1 MDQEAKQNGR
11 DKVGAVMVVGAG
23 IGGMQAALDLANAGF
38 HVTLVEETTA
48 IGGRMAQLDK
58 TFPTNDCSMCTISP
72 KLVEVDKHL
81 NIDILTNSD
90 VVGLEGESGDFR
102 VRVRKRPR
110 FVDLDKCNAC
120 GDCLEKCPV
129 ALPSEF
135 DQGTA
140 DRHAIF
146 KRYPQ
151 AIPGA
156 MAISKGDRS
165 PCALTCPAGVN
176 CQGYVALIG
185 AGRFAEAYWLIR
197 ERNPLPAVCGRICHH
212 PCEQECNRQELDG
225 PVAINNLKRFAA
237 DWVAAH
243 RAAGEDPAPPP
254 QGRIDA
260 SKPRVAVV
268 GGGPAGLTCA
278 RDLALK
284 GYPVTLFEA
293 HERLGGTMLL
303 GIPGYRLP
311 DEVLQRDIADMV
323 ASGFEVKTGV
333 ALGRDFT
340 LESLKNDGFK
350 AAFLGIGCTR
360 PTVLAR
366 STDGSP
372 MKGTDLP
379 GVLLG
384 LDFLRD
390 VKLGR
395 GPRLSGKVAVIGGGN
410 VAIDVAMTARRQGA
424 AQVEIVCL
432 ESREEMP
439 AHEWEIL
446 DATEE
451 AIRLNPGWGPR
462 EIVGRDGRVSGV
474 KLQRCIRVF
483 DEHRRFAPKF
493 DGSLSETQAD
503 CVIIAIGQRSDFSF
517 LKPDDPLWDPSKRF
531 IRADKLTLQTNLPW
545 MFAGGD
551 MITGPASVVEAIAHG
566 HEAAVSIDRFLRGE
580 DPAAGRE
587 KPDRTAAEKPDRWFP
602 LQNRVV
608 PPRLP
613 VADRIGYAEIEHTL
627 DEQAAVAEAKR
638 CLACGMCSECMQCVA
653 ACSAEAIIH
662 DMLPEEVTIAVGSIV
677 LAPGFEPFDPVARGE
692 YGYGVAKNVITSLEF
707 ERILSAS
714 GPFQGHVLRPSDH
727 KEPKRVAWIQ
737 CVGSR
742 DVQCGND
749 YCSGV
754 CCMYAIKE
762 AIMAVDHVPGLAAT
776 VFYNDIRAYG
786 KGFEAYYEGAK
797 KNYGVRF
804 QRGIISSVKERQQ
817 THNLVLGYVKESGE
831 SVQEEFDLVVLSVGL
846 RPSAGTAQLAAT
858 VGVELDRFGFC
869 QTAPL
874 APERTSKDGVFLAGT
889 FAAPM
894 DIPETV
900 MTASAAA
907 ALAGET
913 LHEVRGTRI
922 RERTYP
928 PERDVGGEEPRI
940 GVFVCRCGTNIARVV
955 GVSDVVQ
962 YAQSLPGVAYAEE
975 NLYTCSTDTQRRIV
989 QAIHDHKLNRVVVA
1003 SCTPR
1008 THEPLFQETLR
1019 EAGLNRHLFEMAN
1032 IRDQCSWVHAS
1043 HPLAATFKAK
1053 DLVRMAVARAR
1064 TLSPLNDIRLEVD
1077 QRAIVLGAGLTGMT
1091 AALSLADQGFET
1103 ALVEREQEPGGIAC
1117 RIRRILSEKGDRSN
1131 LCEAPSG
1138 PFRQIGPVP
1147 LFLDPQ
1153 AHLAAL
1159 VARVKEHPLVRLYT
1173 GATVEDFSGHVG
1185 KFKMRLLHDGR
1196 RVELGGGAV
1205 IVATGGTP
1213 YEPSEY
1219 HFGQSDKIVTQLELE
1234 GKLEDPGFA
1243 AGLREVVM
1251 IQCVGSRDEEHP
1263 YCSRVCCQ
1271 EAVKNALA
1279 IKQANPAARVYVL
1292 FRDMRTYGMSELGYL
1307 RAREAG
1313 VIFIRF
1319 DPEKKPEVSVDK
1331 MGTGSEPISASR
1343 GETASGEVPV
1353 PILSGLCVTVIDDAI
1368 GRPIEL
1374 RPDLV
1379 VLSAAIRPDPQ
1390 AAAVSQLLKVPLNAD
1405 GFFLEAHMKLRP
1417 LDFPSEGIFL
1427 AGLAHAPKT
1436 MAECIS
1442 QAQGAAARAAT
1453 IISRPFMDRSGVVSQ
1468 VDPAR
1473 CAACLTCVRLCPYGV
1488 PQINEDGVAYI
1499 EPASCQGCGLCASA
1513 CPRKA
1518 IVTRHYSDEQIAS
1531 KIDVLFGDPAFEQSL
1546 AAAESVSRGAH
1557 AAAIGH

>member
-1 MDQEAKQNGR
+1 MTVRIAIDGRSVNAEEGKTILEVARGLGIEIPTLCHYQAVSPYGACRICLVEIADQRGSRLTASCCYPVQDGLEVKTASPR
-11 DKVGAVMVVGAG
+11 VLETRKVMVELLLARCPDVPKLRALAGELGAVQPE
-23 IGGMQAALDLANAGF
+23 IQEN
-38 HVTLVEETTA
+38 E
-48 IGGRMAQLDK
+48 
-58 TFPTNDCSMCTISP
+58 DC
-72 KLVEVDKHL
+72 
-81 NIDILTNSD
+81 ILC
-90 VVGLEGESGDFR
+90 GLC
-102 VRVRKRPR
+102 VRVCEELMGVAAINFVGRGPTRKVSTPFKEFSETCIRCGACAFVCPTGARVVQLENITGVKPVPR
-110 FVDLDKCNAC
+110 A
-120 GDCLEKCPV
+120 
-129 ALPSEF
+129 SEF
-135 DQGTA
+135 DEGLTG
-140 DRHAIF
+140 RPNIF
-146 KRYPQ
+146 LPYPQ
-151 AIPGA
+151 AVPHKAAIDKQNCVHLRTGKCKACQAFCDAHAIVYDQQDITRELTAGA
-156 MAISKGDRS
+156 IILS
-165 PCALTCPAGVN
+165 
-176 CQGYVALIG
+176 
-185 AGRFAEAYWLIR
+185 
-197 ERNPLPAVCGRICHH
+197 
-212 PCEQECNRQELDG
+212 
-225 PVAINNLKRFAA
+225 
-237 DWVAAH
+237 
-243 RAAGEDPAPPP
+243 
-254 QGRIDA
+254 
-260 SKPRVAVV
+260 
-268 GGGPAGLTCA
+268 
-278 RDLALK
+278 
-284 GYPVTLFEA
+284 
-293 HERLGGTMLL
+293 
-303 GIPGYRLP
+303 PGY
-311 DEVLQRDIADMV
+311 D
-323 ASGFEVKTGV
+323 
-333 ALGRDFT
+333 
-340 LESLKNDGFK
+340 
-350 AAFLGIGCTR
+350 
-360 PTVLAR
+360 
-366 STDGSP
+366 
-372 MKGTDLP
+372 
-379 GVLLG
+379 
-384 LDFLRD
+384 
-390 VKLGR
+390 
-395 GPRLSGKVAVIGGGN
+395 
-410 VAIDVAMTARRQGA
+410 
-424 AQVEIVCL
+424 
-432 ESREEMP
+432 
-439 AHEWEIL
+439 
-446 DATEE
+446 
-451 AIRLNPGWGPR
+451 
-462 EIVGRDGRVSGV
+462 
-474 KLQRCIRVF
+474 
-483 DEHRRFAPKF
+483 KF
-493 DGSLSETQAD
+493 D
-503 CVIIAIGQRSDFSF
+503 
-517 LKPDDPLWDPSKRF
+517 P
-531 IRADKLTLQTNLPW
+531 KL
-545 MFAGGD
+545 
-551 MITGPASVVEAIAHG
+551 
-566 HEAAVSIDRFLRGE
+566 
-580 DPAAGRE
+580 
-587 KPDRTAAEKPDRWFP
+587 
-602 LQNRVV
+602 
-608 PPRLP
+608 
-613 VADRIGYAEIEHTL
+613 
-627 DEQAAVAEAKR
+627 
-638 CLACGMCSECMQCVA
+638 
-653 ACSAEAIIH
+653 
-662 DMLPEEVTIAVGSIV
+662 
-677 LAPGFEPFDPVARGE
+677 RGE

-714 GPFQGHVLRPSDH
+714 GPYQGHVLRPSDR

-762 AIMAVDHVPGLAAT
+762 AIMAVDHVPGLAAA

-786 KGFEAYYEGAK
+786 KGFETYYEGAK
-797 KNYGVRF
+797 KKYGVRF

-817 THNLVLGYVKESGE
+817 TKNLVLGYISESGE

-846 RPSAGTAQLAAT
+846 RPSSSTAQLAAT

-874 APERTSKDGVFLAGT
+874 APERTSKAGIFVAGT

-900 MTASAAA
+900 MCASAAA

-922 RERTYP
+922 REKTYP
-928 PERDVGGEEPRI
+928 PERDVSGQQPRV

-975 NLYTCSTDTQRRIV
+975 NLYTCSTDTQRMIV
-989 QAIHDHKLNRVVVA
+989 QAIHEHNLNRVVVA

-1064 TLSPLNDIRLEVD
+1064 TLAPLADIRLDVD

-1103 ALVEREQEPGGIAC
+1103 ALIEREQELGGIAR
-1117 RIRRILSEKGDRSN
+1117 RIRRTLDG
-1131 LCEAPSG
+1131 A
-1138 PFRQIGPVP
+1138 
-1147 LFLDPQ
+1147 DPQ
-1153 AHLAAL
+1153 AHLAEL
-1159 VARVKEHPLVRLYT
+1159 IRRVKEHPLVRLYT

-1185 KFKMRLLHDGR
+1185 KFKMRLTQDGR

-1205 IVATGGTP
+1205 VVATGGMP
-1213 YEPSEY
+1213 YEPTEY
-1219 HFGQSDKIVTQLELE
+1219 HYPESDKIVTQLELE
-1234 GKLEDPGFA
+1234 ENLEDPAFA
-1243 AGLREVVM
+1243 AGLCEVVM
-1251 IQCVGSRDEEHP
+1251 IQCVGSREEDHP

-1319 DPEKKPEVSVDK
+1319 DPEKKPEVTVEDVGWDK
-1331 MGTGSEPISASR
+1331 RSA
-1343 GETASGEVPV
+1343 VP
-1353 PILSGLCVTVIDDAI
+1353 PWSGLRVTVIDDAI

-1453 IISRPFMDRSGVVSQ
+1453 IISRPTMERSGVVSQ

-1473 CAACLTCVRLCPYGV
+1473 CAACLTCVRLCPYDV
-1488 PQINEDGVAYI
+1488 PEINEDGVAYI

-1518 IVTRHYSDEQIAS
+1518 IVTRSYSDEQIAS
-1531 KIDVLFGDPAFEQSL
+1531 KIDVLFGDAAFEDAGWLGQS
-1546 AAAESVSRGAH
+1546 AACPSSQSVQSG
-1557 AAAIGH
+1557 GKP